1 MTSHE
6 SKSGPLNV
14 RHDVVQMFHD
24 RPFATFEEIY
34 DQLKDLGIE
43 DTIQLLG
50 EGVHYSDDKNE
61 QQAFAAGV
69 LHVLRIQLASR
80 EFDSLEASL
89 RLNAFPSDGDDDEGS
104 PHLDGPGDGQ
114 PAA

>member
-6 SKSGPLNV
+6 SQSKPLNV
-14 RHDVVQMFHD
+14 RPDVVQMFHN

-43 DTIQLLG
+43 DAIQLLG
-50 EGVHYSDDKNE
+50 EGVYYSDNKNE

-80 EFDSLEASL
+80 EFDLLETALKL
-89 RLNAFPSDGDDDEGS
+89 RAFPNDGDGDEGS
-104 PHLDGPGDGQ
+104 PHSDGPGDGR